1 MAGDDGEHDREA
13 LAKQQDKKIRRK
25 PLFRGVRQRFIWLAI
40 GLTVAVTVS
49 LVGGCFTREFTPES
63 SPEPK
68 AAIVDQLYAFDYPN
82 QEFIEQ
88 VTDTLESYGFHVDL
102 YQGDEVT
109 VDFYRSLPSRGHELI
124 ILRTHSGLIKMKG
137 EAVVKTSLFTSEG
150 YSRIKYVTEQLN
162 EELVKASVGEGYPFY
177 FAIDSKF
184 ITRRMKGQ
192 FDNTVIIITGCSGLY
207 FDDLAQAFTDK
218 GASTYLAWD
227 HAVGADYV
235 DGATIALVENL
246 CIDGLTID
254 QAVAKT
260 MEEKGHDPEGG
271 AVLKYYPQ
279 DSGNK
284 IIEELINWHN
294 EEG

>member
-1 MAGDDGEHDREA
+1 
-13 LAKQQDKKIRRK
+13 LAKQQAKKTRRK
-25 PLFRGVRQRFIWLAI
+25 PLFKGRRRHFIWLVIA
-40 GLTVAVTVS
+40 LTVVVTVS
-49 LVGGCFTREFTPES
+49 AISGCVTRELTPDS
-63 SPEPK
+63 SHEPK
-68 AAIVDQLYAFDYPN
+68 AAIVDQLYAFDYPS

-109 VDFYRSLPSRGHELI
+109 VDFYRNLPSRGYKLI
-124 ILRTHSGLIKMKG
+124 ILRTHSGLIKMEG

-150 YSRIKYVTEQLN
+150 YSRIKYVREQLN

-184 ITRRMKGQ
+184 ITNRMKGS
-192 FDNTVIIITGCSGLY
+192 FDDTVIIITGCSGLY

-218 GASTYLAWD
+218 GASTYLAWN

-235 DGATIALVENL
+235 DGATITLVKNL

-260 MEEKGHDPEGG
+260 MEEKGRDPERG

-284 IIEELINWHN
+284 TIAELINWQI
-294 EEG
+294 EKG